1 MRDWERIFLRLMLF
15 MGEGELLVI
24 FFKLFV
30 LADFFGGGFLIGS
43 DLYLSYVFQVVTIVR
58 MRNLTTLGIRTKAN

>member
-24 FFKLFV
+24 LFKLFV
-30 LADFFGGGFLIGS
+30 LADFFGGDFRLAAIFICPTYFK
-43 DLYLSYVFQVVTIVR
+43 LLQ
-58 MRNLTTLGIRTKAN
+58 LLE

>member
-1 MRDWERIFLRLMLF
+1 

-30 LADFFGGGFLIGS
+30 LADFLGGIFDWQRSLFVLRISSCYNCYNEKS
-43 DLYLSYVFQVVTIVR
+43 DYARYT
-58 MRNLTTLGIRTKAN
+58 N